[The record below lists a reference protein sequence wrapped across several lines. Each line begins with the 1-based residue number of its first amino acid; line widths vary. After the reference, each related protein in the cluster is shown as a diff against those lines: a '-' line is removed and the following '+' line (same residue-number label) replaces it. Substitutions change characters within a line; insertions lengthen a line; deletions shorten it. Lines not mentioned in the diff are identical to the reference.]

1 MSLLSIKPVQ
11 FPSAP
16 RARMF
21 SVDQISRNG
30 DRFIKRLILDQAQR
44 LELREQRIGLFLEG
58 FLGLETMLG
67 RVLQIGQRWSG
78 NRLIA
83 CYSSKL
89 SGGFIYDQMA
99 NEGLVP
105 FVKKVPS
112 SWSLGKLIFTSIEA
126 LSNFRKEQSDEP
138 VDAVFVL
145 DSSCMVHHARTM
157 SRWNGTVHDR
167 PGLVS
172 NFLVDAEESGLEPL
186 LVVMTRQKAL
196 SIDTMK
202 MARMYNREAWYFC
215 DGPSMSI
222 PAQDQSLGF

>member
-112 SWSLGKLIFTSIEA
+112 SWSLGKMIFTSIEA

-145 DSSCMVHHARTM
+145 EEECGLFEQALLAGRLKVEDDIAGRQQGGDSVHRGRAVRA
-157 SRWNGTVHDR
+157 GCC
-167 PGLVS
+167 
-172 NFLVDAEESGLEPL
+172 DAESACRC
-186 LVVMTRQKAL
+186 T
-196 SIDTMK
+196 
-202 MARMYNREAWYFC
+202 
-215 DGPSMSI
+215 
-222 PAQDQSLGF
+222 